1 MRIILYSG
9 KGGVGKTSISAA
21 TGLELARRGYKTL
34 VMSVDP
40 AHSLSD
46 AFDLDNNLMGR
57 ETGHPMN
64 VAKDL
69 WIQEVDV
76 LQEISRHWDAVYA
89 YVAALLNVSGL
100 EQTLAE
106 ELAIFPGMEEVSS
119 LLYVNQYVRE
129 KTFDVILLDCAPTG
143 ESLRFVS
150 IPTTLEWYMAKIFKL
165 ERRVANVV
173 RPMVRSFTGVP
184 FPEEKYFENL
194 GELHRKLSGIDKL
207 MADPKITTVRLV
219 TNPEKIVLKETQRAF
234 TYFCLYG
241 LTVDAVIINR
251 VLPRDACGEFFS
263 TWKGT
268 QERWIHT
275 LEEFFAPV
283 PVWRV
288 PLFQDEVLGIERLKR
303 LGRALYGSRD
313 PARRFF
319 DEAPYRFRKVDGQYH
334 LHLRLPFVTSEHV
347 DLYKKSDEMVIRVGG
362 YKRHIS
368 LPQRVARC
376 EPVSARVKE
385 GELVVIMEKNNA
397 ERKTNE
403 KSTRPSKNRT
413 P

>member
-21 TGLELARRGYKTL
+21 SGLEAARRGYKTL

-46 AFDLDNNLMGR
+46 AFDLGKDLMDHEAGR
-57 ETGHPMN
+57 LVS
-64 VAKDL
+64 VAKNL

-76 LQEISRHWDAVYA
+76 LEEISRHWNSVYA

-129 KTFDVILLDCAPTG
+129 KSFDVVILDCAPTG

-150 IPTTLEWYMAKIFKL
+150 IPTTLEWYMSKIFKL
-165 ERRVANVV
+165 ERRVASVV
-173 RPMVRSFTGVP
+173 RPMVHTLAGVP
-184 FPEEKYFENL
+184 LPEEQYFQNL
-194 GELHRKLSGIDKL
+194 ETLHRKLSGIDKL
-207 MADPKITTVRLV
+207 MADPKVTTVRLV
-219 TNPEKIVLKETQRAF
+219 TNPEKVVLKETQRAF

-251 VLPRDACGEFFS
+251 IIPSDVSDQFF
-263 TWKGT
+263 TAWKTT
-268 QERWIHT
+268 QERWIKT
-275 LEEFFAPV
+275 VEEFFDPV

-288 PLFQDEVLGIERLKR
+288 PMFRDEVLGVERLKR

-313 PARRFF
+313 PAKHFF
-319 DEAPYRFRKVDGQYH
+319 DQAPYSFRKVNGDYH
-334 LHLRLPFVTSEHV
+334 LHLRLPFVSAEHV
-347 DLYKKSDEMVIRVGG
+347 DLYKKLDELVIRVGG
-362 YKRHIS
+362 YKRHIA
-368 LPQRVARC
+368 LPQRVAHC
-376 EPVSARVKE
+376 DPESARVKD
-385 GELVVIMEKNNA
+385 GELIVVMRRNNA
-397 ERKTNE
+397 QRET
-403 KSTRPSKNRT
+403 KSKAASRT
-413 P
+413 AG

>member
-21 TGLELARRGYKTL
+21 SGLEAARRGYKTL

-46 AFDLDNNLMGR
+46 AFDLGKDLMDHEAGR
-57 ETGHPMN
+57 LVS
-64 VAKDL
+64 VAKNL

-76 LQEISRHWDAVYA
+76 LEEISRHWNSVYA

-129 KTFDVILLDCAPTG
+129 KSFDVVILDCAPTG

-150 IPTTLEWYMAKIFKL
+150 IPTTLEWYMSKIFKL
-165 ERRVANVV
+165 ERRVASVV
-173 RPMVRSFTGVP
+173 RPMVHSFVGVP
-184 FPEEKYFENL
+184 LPGDQYFKNL
-194 GELHRKLSGIDKL
+194 EELHRKLSGIDKL
-207 MADPKITTVRLV
+207 MADPKVTTVRLV
-219 TNPEKIVLKETQRAF
+219 TNPEKVVLKETQRAF

-251 VLPRDACGEFFS
+251 IIPSDVSDQFF
-263 TWKGT
+263 TAWKTT
-268 QERWIHT
+268 QERWIKT
-275 LEEFFAPV
+275 VEEFFDPV

-288 PLFQDEVLGIERLKR
+288 PMFRDEVLGVERLKR

-313 PARRFF
+313 PAKHFF
-319 DEAPYRFRKVDGQYH
+319 DQAPYSFRKVNGDYH
-334 LHLRLPFVTSEHV
+334 LHLRLPFVSAEHV
-347 DLYKKSDEMVIRVGG
+347 DLYKKLDELVIRVGG
-362 YKRHIS
+362 YKRHIA
-368 LPQRVARC
+368 LPQRVAHC
-376 EPVSARVKE
+376 DPESARVKD
-385 GELVVIMEKNNA
+385 GELIVVMRRNNA
-397 ERKTNE
+397 QRET
-403 KSTRPSKNRT
+403 KSKAASRT
-413 P
+413 AG

>member
-21 TGLELARRGYKTL
+21 SGLEAARRGYKTL

-46 AFDLDNNLMGR
+46 AFDLDKDLMDHEAGR
-57 ETGHPMN
+57 LVS
-64 VAKDL
+64 VAKNL

-76 LQEISRHWDAVYA
+76 LEEISRHWSSVYA

-129 KTFDVILLDCAPTG
+129 KSFDVVILDCAPTG

-150 IPTTLEWYMAKIFKL
+150 IPTTLEWYMSKIFKL
-165 ERRVANVV
+165 ERRVASVV
-173 RPMVRSFTGVP
+173 RPMIHSFVGVP
-184 FPEEKYFENL
+184 LPEEQYFKNL
-194 GELHRKLSGIDKL
+194 EELHRKLSGIDKL

-219 TNPEKIVLKETQRAF
+219 TNPEKVVLKETQRAF

-251 VLPRDACGEFFS
+251 ILPEAVSDQFF
-263 TWKGT
+263 TAWKTT
-268 QERWIHT
+268 QERWIRRV
-275 LEEFFAPV
+275 EEFFNPV

-288 PLFQDEVLGIERLKR
+288 PMFRDEVLGVERLKR
-303 LGRALYGSRD
+303 LGRALYGSSD
-313 PARRFF
+313 PAKRYF
-319 DEAPYRFRKVDGQYH
+319 EQAPYSFRKVNGDYH
-334 LHLRLPFVTSEHV
+334 LHLRLPFVQAEHV
-347 DLYKKSDEMVIRVGG
+347 DLYKKLDELVIRVGG
-362 YKRHIS
+362 FKRHIA
-368 LPQRVARC
+368 LPQRVAHC
-376 EPVSARVKE
+376 EPDSARVKD
-385 GELVVIMEKNNA
+385 GELVVVMRRNNA
-397 ERKTNE
+397 QRE
-403 KSTRPSKNRT
+403 KEQPKVASRT
-413 P
+413 PE

>member
-21 TGLELARRGYKTL
+21 TGLELARRGYKTV

-46 AFDLDNNLMGR
+46 AFDLEKDLMDHEAGR
-57 ETGHPMN
+57 LMS
-64 VAKDL
+64 VAKNL

-76 LQEISRHWDAVYA
+76 LEEIGRHWDSVYA
-89 YVAALLNVSGL
+89 YVAALLNISGL

-119 LLYVNQYVRE
+119 LLYVNQYARE

-150 IPTTLEWYMAKIFKL
+150 IPTTLEWYMSKIFKL
-165 ERRVANVV
+165 ERRVAHMV
-173 RPMVRSFTGVP
+173 RPMLQTFTGVP
-184 FPEEKYFENL
+184 IPEEKYFKNL
-194 GELHRKLSGIDKL
+194 EELHRKLAGIDKL

-219 TNPEKIVLKETQRAF
+219 TNPEKVVLKETQRAF

-251 VLPRDACGEFFS
+251 ILPPDVSDQFFS
-263 TWKGT
+263 AWKRT
-268 QERWIHT
+268 QERWIQS

-288 PLFQDEVLGIERLKR
+288 PMFRDEVLGVERLKR
-303 LGRALYGSRD
+303 LGRSLYGARD
-313 PARRFF
+313 PSKRFF
-319 DEAPYRFRKVDGQYH
+319 DEAPYRFRKVNGEYH
-334 LHLRLPFVTSEHV
+334 LHLRLPFVSAEHV
-347 DLYKKSDEMVIRVGG
+347 DVYKKLDELIIRVGG
-362 YKRHIS
+362 YKRHVA
-368 LPQRVARC
+368 LPQRVAHC
-376 EPVSARVKE
+376 EPQSARVNQ
-385 GELVVIMEKNNA
+385 GMLTVVLGRCNA
-397 ERKTNE
+397 QRKTN
-403 KSTRPSKNRT
+403 SQT
-413 P
+413 PGAA

>member
-21 TGLELARRGYKTL
+21 TGLELAHRGYKTL

-46 AFDLDNNLMGR
+46 AFDLEKNLMSR
-57 ETGHPMN
+57 ETGQPVL
-64 VAKDL
+64 VAKNL

-76 LQEISRHWDAVYA
+76 LQEISRHWEAVYS
-89 YVAALLNVSGL
+89 YIAALLNVSGL
-100 EQTLAE
+100 ERTLAE

-129 KTFDVILLDCAPTG
+129 KTFDVVLLDCAPTG

-150 IPTTLEWYMAKIFKL
+150 IPTTLEWYMSKIFKL
-165 ERRVANVV
+165 ERRVANML
-173 RPMVRSFTGVP
+173 RPVARNFTRVP
-184 FPEEKYFENL
+184 LPEEKYFENL
-194 GELHRKLSGIDKL
+194 GDLHRKLSGIDKL
-207 MADPKITTVRLV
+207 MADPKTTTVRLV

-251 VLPRDACGEFFS
+251 ILPSDACGDFFNA
-263 TWKGT
+263 WKGT

-288 PLFQDEVLGIERLKR
+288 PMFQDEVLGVERLKV

-313 PARRFF
+313 PSRHFF
-319 DEAPYRFRKVDGQYH
+319 SEAPYRFRKVDGQYH

-347 DLYKKSDEMVIRVGG
+347 DLYKKLDELVIRVGG
-362 YKRHIS
+362 YKRHVA

-385 GELVVIMEKNNA
+385 GELVVIMERNNA

-403 KSTRPSKNRT
+403 KKTHASQHQT